1 MTRGAAQLSA
11 PEPRPPIPISLWSMF
26 CVAAAGTT
34 LLWLPL
40 TVLPILDGL
49 LFVAP
54 LREVLRDLGLLGWLG
69 LLPAAALATLA
80 RAVTG
85 VTGLAGIRAAK
96 AALTGWTVL
105 LLPLTWVCGWQA
117 ARTGWQWARAVLGVD
132 LVITPA
138 IRSLAM
144 LALAMV
150 IIWTIRRVSLVA
162 TVQRIVAALLAAQ
175 WLAMGLLAASL
186 CLVLAH
192 PPAMLPSASTPSA
205 LKPQATAP
213 VVIVIAVDSLAWPD
227 ADPCNPA
234 SATMP
239 RLAAFASY
247 SSCFKRFYA
256 ASNFTTPT
264 TSTMDSGLLPWT
276 HLATQPDATMAM
288 ATRGHT
294 LASVLQ
300 TQGWRTHSITDN
312 LLASPRHRGTFA
324 AYTSTAIIGTSL
336 IGNQIRGLMSAF
348 PDTALPRL
356 AATALSFMGAFDIA
370 QHGDRSPFDTE
381 KTYTEARALLAREGR
396 QTPLFIWIQPFP
408 PHAPYLPPPST
419 KYRLLPRG
427 QLDDWRDLMMDNA
440 AYTPNDQK
448 RVDQHRLRY
457 RESVMAADAS
467 LGKFLDDLDRQG
479 LLDSALVVVTSD
491 HGESFEKGYL
501 SHAGPLT
508 HDSLIHVPLVVKLP
522 GQKFGQTLN
531 FPVSQADLAPTLLD
545 MVGAPPLPHAEGRSL
560 RAALEGKPL
569 PPKPVF
575 SMTMERQSR
584 FEPIRYGRYVVIDGN
599 DKLTLALDPKG
610 NAQAEKVTL
619 FDLAADPGET
629 HDLAQQRPERSREL
643 QTLLRSQLAEAE
655 KRRIA
660 GLQ

>member
-1 MTRGAAQLSA
+1 MTKGAAQLHA

-69 LLPAAALATLA
+69 LLPAFALATLA

-85 VTGLAGIRAAK
+85 VTGLAGMRAAQ

-117 ARTGWQWARAVLGVD
+117 ARTGWQWARTVLGVD

-144 LALAMV
+144 LALATA
-150 IIWTIRRVSLVA
+150 IIWTVRRVSLVA
-162 TVQRIVAALLAAQ
+162 TVQRIVAALLAAR
-175 WLAMGLLAASL
+175 WLALGLLAAAL

-192 PPAMLPSASTPSA
+192 PPAMLHDASTPNV
-205 LKPQATAP
+205 LKPAATAP
-213 VVIVIAVDSLAWPD
+213 VVIVIALDSLAAAD
-227 ADPCNPA
+227 ADACNPA
-234 SATMP
+234 SVTMP
-239 RLAAFASY
+239 RLAAFAAK
-247 SSCFKRFYA
+247 SSCFTRFYA

-276 HLATQPDATMAM
+276 HLATQPDAKMAQ

-294 LASVLQ
+294 LAAVLQ
-300 TQGWRTHSITDN
+300 AQGWRTHSMTDN

-324 AYTSTAIIGTSL
+324 AYTSATLASTSL
-336 IGNQIRGLMSAF
+336 FGNRIREATSIF

-356 AATALSFMGAFDIA
+356 AAAALSFLSAYDMTL
-370 QHGDRSPFDTE
+370 HGERNPFDSE
-381 KTYTEARALLAREGR
+381 RTYAAARSLLAREGLN
-396 QTPLFIWIQPFP
+396 TPLFVWAQPLP

-419 KYRLLPRG
+419 KYKLLAKG
-427 QLDDWRDLMMDNA
+427 QLENWRDLMPDNT
-440 AYTPNDQK
+440 AYASSDQP

-457 RESVMAADAS
+457 RESAMAADAA
-467 LGKFLDDLDRQG
+467 LGTFLEDLDRQG

-501 SHAGPLT
+501 GHAGPLT

-522 GQKFGQTLN
+522 GQKIGQTLN
-531 FPVSQADLAPTLLD
+531 VPVSQADLAPTLLD
-545 MVGAPPLPHAEGRSL
+545 MVGAPPLPRAEGRSL

-569 PPKPVF
+569 PSKPVF

-610 NAQAEKVTL
+610 KAQAEKVTL
-619 FDLAADPGET
+619 FDLAADPAET
-629 HDLAQQRPERSREL
+629 RDLAQQRPERSREL
-643 QTLLRSQLAEAE
+643 QTLLRSQLATAE